1 MTVRALI
8 ANAAET
14 LRAGG
19 VPSPQV
25 DAEELL
31 AHAIGV
37 PRQRIHLAP
46 HPDAEQRRAFDE
58 LVARRASREPLQHLI
73 GSAAFRRVEL
83 AVGPGVFVPR
93 SETELLAG
101 WAIDRLREVIATG
114 AAEPVAVDLC
124 TGSGAIARALVDE
137 APATQVHAVELS
149 SQALEYAARNLAG
162 TGVAL
167 HEGDIAEALPA
178 LAGRVDVVV
187 ANPPYI
193 PVGEYE
199 SVDVEARAHDP
210 ALALWSG
217 EDGLATIRVVE
228 RVAHR
233 LLRPGGVVGCEHADA
248 QGESAPAVFIASG
261 RWRDVRDHRDLLE
274 RPRFVTAVRPRD

>member
-1 MTVRALI
+1 MTVRTLI
-8 ANAAET
+8 ATAAET
-14 LRAGG
+14 LRASG

-31 AHAIGV
+31 AHVIGV
-37 PRQRIHLAP
+37 PRPRVHLAP
-46 HPDAEQRRAFDE
+46 QPDAGQRRAFEE
-58 LVARRASREPLQHLI
+58 LVSRRASREPLQQLL

-93 SETELLAG
+93 PETELLAG
-101 WAIDRLREVIATG
+101 WAIDRLREVITAG
-114 AAEPVAVDLC
+114 GAEPVAVDLC

-137 APATQVHAVELS
+137 VPLTRVHAVELS
-149 SQALEYAARNLAG
+149 TSALEYAERNLAG

-167 HEGDIAEALPA
+167 HEGDIADALPG
-178 LAGRVDVVV
+178 LNGRVDVVV

-199 SVDVEARAHDP
+199 SVDIEARTHDP

-248 QGESAPAVFIASG
+248 QGESAPAVFIASD
-261 RWRDVRDHRDLLE
+261 RWRDVRDHRDLLD
-274 RPRFVTAVRPRD
+274 RPRFVTAVRLGA